1 MLTLFVFC
9 FFSRY
14 LQTKRKQNKQG
25 SEDKKK
31 KKNEKNEIE
40 VNHWSKTLFT
50 CDLVNRCGIMTGME
64 L

>member
-9 FFSRY
+9 FFTRY

-31 KKNEKNEIE
+31 KQPRKKWNQGQRLVKNIFYNWLSLNI
-40 VNHWSKTLFT
+40 LFPA
-50 CDLVNRCGIMTGME
+50 M
-64 L
+64 

>member
-9 FFSRY
+9 FFTRY

-31 KKNEKNEIE
+31 KNHEKNEIE

-50 CDLVNRCGIMTGME
+50 FDLVSIYC
-64 L
+64 